1 MRTQVTDNQQKFC
14 TVSDSAHGAS
24 AGDIQ
29 RATRPF
35 ISEEEMNRRLGITE
49 DDLVGFEDV
58 ELE

>member
-1 MRTQVTDNQQKFC
+1 MHTQVTDNQQKFC
-14 TVSDSAHGAS
+14 TVSDAAHGDF
-24 AGDIQ
+24 AGNVQ
-29 RATRPF
+29 QATRPF